1 MQTLHKNI
9 CPDSVRARTSY
20 RDMIDLLRS
29 RVGLLIGKD
38 KLLMTMYLNNG
49 NSFRQMARLL
59 GVNETTVAR
68 RIRKITKRL
77 LDGEYVICLRHRKKF
92 TGIELAIAR
101 EHFLAG
107 MSIREIAARRKATYY
122 SVNATIKKVQRI
134 IRTMEKQGVK
144 QPRQSVCQ
152 SA

>member
-1 MQTLHKNI
+1 MQTFHKNI
-9 CPDSVRARTSY
+9 RPDSVRARNSY

-107 MSIREIAARRKATYY
+107 MSIRKIAARRKTTYY
-122 SVNATIKKVQRI
+122 NVHATIKKVRRV
-134 IRTMEKQGVK
+134 IRTTDEHRVK
-144 QPRQSVCQ
+144 QRRQSICQ

>member
-1 MQTLHKNI
+1 MQTFHKSI
-9 CPDSVRARTSY
+9 RPDSLRARTSY
-20 RDMIDLLRS
+20 RDRVDLLHS
-29 RVGLLIGKD
+29 RVGLLTGKD

-49 NSFRQMARLL
+49 NSFRQMARLI
-59 GVNETTVAR
+59 GVNEGTVAR
-68 RIRKITKRL
+68 RIRKVTKRL
-77 LDGEYVICLRHRKKF
+77 LDGEYVSCLRHRKKF

-107 MSIREIAARRKATYY
+107 MSIRKIAARRKTTYY
-122 SVNATIKKVQRI
+122 NIHTTIKKVRWI
-134 IRTMEKQGVK
+134 IRITDEHGAK

>member
-1 MQTLHKNI
+1 MQTFHKNI
-9 CPDSVRARTSY
+9 RPDSLRARTSY
-20 RDMIDLLRS
+20 RDRIDLLRS
-29 RVGLLIGKD
+29 RVGLLTGKD

-49 NSFRQMARLL
+49 NSFRQMARLI
-59 GVNETTVAR
+59 GVNEGTVAR
-68 RIRKITKRL
+68 RIRKVTKRL
-77 LDGEYVICLRHRKKF
+77 LDGEYVTCLRHREKF

-107 MSIREIAARRKATYY
+107 MSIREIAARRKTTYY
-122 SVNATIKKVQRI
+122 NIHATIKKVRRI
-134 IRTMEKQGVK
+134 IRTTDEHGAE